1 MQVTQNFAW
10 NIAYPYN
17 MSGDATAAFVFNTF
31 NEWFAN
37 TTIATIKKT
46 LRTTSGKHKIE
57 IDEKV
62 LAKYLQNW
70 FLESETNTEEPLVT
84 KLQIYCCVQQL
95 NMFNTI
101 EQTVFIEQKR
111 YFERIKVKKT
121 LLKRYVLKKMQ
132 I

>member
-1 MQVTQNFAW
+1 
-10 NIAYPYN
+10 
-17 MSGDATAAFVFNTF
+17 MSADATATFVFNTF

-46 LRTTSGKHKIE
+46 LRTTIGKHKIE

-84 KLQIYCCVQQL
+84 KLQIYCCVHAL
-95 NMFNTI
+95 KMFNTI
-101 EQTVFIEQKR
+101 GQTVFIE
-111 YFERIKVKKT
+111 
-121 LLKRYVLKKMQ
+121 
-132 I
+132 